1 MKSDAPRSRRIALRA
16 AALVLLT
23 VLALSFFA
31 CGGTKTV
38 RADEGEAIAAAERLA
53 NEAALW
59 VRLFC
64 TKDGIP
70 LQKDGR
76 SVGVYRE
83 VDGDAMERLGFSRL
97 SDLKAYEARFFSP
110 EMCKTVDAA
119 LFSGGLGWKAALIE
133 NTAIEE
139 VDGEP
144 TTVFVCLLADPDEL
158 PWLPSDEAV
167 CDFSAATV
175 TKNLGDRVSV
185 SVPAR
190 GVGASDGKTATKI
203 FDLIRVGD
211 EWYLDNYPNVS
222 FSREEN

>member
-1 MKSDAPRSRRIALRA
+1 MKRSEAQRSSVRA
-16 AALVLLT
+16 AAVLLLSLLLVLL
-23 VLALSFFA
+23 VS
-31 CGGTKTV
+31 CGGKTD
-38 RADEGEAIAAAERLA
+38 RADEGEAIAAAERLSE
-53 NEAALW
+53 EAAVW

-83 VDGDAMERLGFSRL
+83 VDGAEMGKLGLSRL
-97 SDLKAYEARFFSP
+97 SDLKEYEARFFSP

-119 LFSGGLGWKAALIE
+119 LFSGSAGWKAALIE
-133 NTAIEE
+133 DTEIQND
-139 VDGEP
+139 DGTP
-144 TTVFVCLLADPDEL
+144 TTVFICLLANPDEL

-175 TKNLGDRVSV
+175 TRNAGDRVSV
-185 SVPAR
+185 SVPVR
-190 GVGASDGKTATKI
+190 GVGKSEGKRTTKI
-203 FDLIRVGD
+203 YDLIRIDG

-222 FSREEN
+222 FPAEGN